1 MAGISIISNFDLN
14 QSVPIDSRL
23 VASSSVERDAI
34 IYKYSG
40 LKVYQKDINRTW
52 TWNGTGWDAE
62 GSGIYG
68 GSGSIPADTYV
79 SFGTVSNPVTSK
91 SRELIFVGETDGVG
105 KTFLHNNFY
114 RSDNAVSSFEYKD
127 VEFRTQYKYFDGT
140 NTSNGPYIVYNVNP
154 QGTDT
159 SEGGIAF
166 NTGFD
171 TFLSERLRITA
182 LGRVGVGTTDPR
194 GNLQIG
200 PTSSAI
206 AKPLVFLSS
215 SPTVRPNSAVIGHN
229 WYPSNNL
236 VQDLSFDQAIG
247 STKLVFANGIFRVQN
262 RAANSTTYNDT
273 LSVGTNS
280 RVGIM
285 TTTPRT
291 ELDVNGTVMTKKLEL
306 TYPTGQTSS
315 TYIFSNSIFP
325 YQIVVGGQ
333 LVAFSTTSSNY
344 LINTTIVG
352 DLNVVE
358 SNPGSGGT
366 ISSYGN
372 IVSTNGSITNFES
385 TTNLT
390 PIPVS
395 LGVLYNDTTST
406 STNNGTVWT
415 NSIPLSQFQPGL
427 GGGWLSFRAYRVG
440 ALTFIDFSFRLN
452 STLTL
457 SGPFRGFV
465 FKFSNQKFKP
475 VDYGFGNGYVHRAVG
490 TTMSESI
497 PLSVDAFWSDSDYL
511 GFLPLGVTIPTPN
524 QTTAPAEF
532 YIRVRTHNFGSGFG
546 STLGSTIDSGDFFKG
561 SIVYKSGNF

>member
-68 GSGSIPADTYV
+68 GSGSIIGDTYV
-79 SFGTVSNPVTSK
+79 SFGTVSNPVASK

-154 QGTDT
+154 QGSDT
-159 SEGGIAF
+159 SEGGISF

-182 LGRVGVGTTDPR
+182 GGRVGIGTTDPR

-200 PTSSAI
+200 PTTSAI
-206 AKPLVFLSS
+206 ANPLVFLSS

-229 WYPSNNL
+229 WYPSTNL
-236 VQDLSFDQAIG
+236 VTDFSFDQAIG
-247 STKLVFANGIFRVQN
+247 STKLVFVNGIFRVQN

-315 TYIFSNSIFP
+315 TYIFSDSIFP

-390 PIPVS
+390 PI
-395 LGVLYNDTTST
+395 GNVLYNDTTST
-406 STNNGTVWT
+406 ATNNGTLY
-415 NSIPLSQFQPGL
+415 NESAPLSQFQI
-427 GGGWLSFRAYRVG
+427 SYFRAYRVG
-440 ALTFIDFSFRLN
+440 ALTFVDFAFRLN
-452 STLTL
+452 SPLTLT
-457 SGPFRGFV
+457 SSFRGFV
-465 FKFSNQKFKP
+465 FKFSNLKFKP
-475 VDYGFGNGYVHRAVG
+475 IDYGFGQGYVHKSVG
-490 TTMSESI
+490 TNMSESI
-497 PLSVDAFWSDSDYL
+497 PVSVDAFWSDSDYL
-511 GFLPLGVTIPTPN
+511 GFIPLGVTIPIPN

-532 YIRVRTHNFGSGFG
+532 YIRIRTHNLDTGFG
-546 STLGSTIDSGDFFKG
+546 TALGLTIDTTEFFKG